1 MATPLANPGAGKL
14 SGGSSSSALATY
26 LRHTAAPLPA
36 AALTLPLLVLYGLG
50 ILVVPE
56 AHNGVDLVSQLL
68 MNALSGLGSSIWL
81 GYLSFYG
88 TLTVINLA
96 LIYHLR
102 QTTRFS
108 PRWFW
113 TVLAESAFYAVLVG
127 TISGSITAD
136 LTRMLHAVVPMPLA
150 TAQRHGPLAGVIIS
164 AGAGLHEELVFRLG
178 GVAGVARLWIGSQWR
193 APSLKLAWVLIGS
206 SVLFSAIHHV
216 VEPFSMTA
224 FIFRSVAGLL
234 FGSLFLLRGFA
245 VAAWTHALY
254 DVWVIVVLGR

>member
-1 MATPLANPGAGKL
+1 MATPLSKAPSPGGGK
-14 SGGSSSSALATY
+14 SASTLVLY
-26 LRHTAAPLPA
+26 LRQTAEPLPA

-50 ILVVPE
+50 ILIVPE

-88 TLTVINLA
+88 TLTLINVA

-108 PRWFW
+108 PSWFW

-127 TISGSITAD
+127 TIAGSITAD
-136 LTRMLHAVVPMPLA
+136 LTRILHAVVPVPLA
-150 TAQRHGPLAGVIIS
+150 VTQRHGPVAGIIIS

-178 GVAGVARLWIGSQWR
+178 GIAGVARLWIGGNWR
-193 APSLKLAWVLIGS
+193 APSVKLAWVLLGS
-206 SVLFSAIHHV
+206 SVVFSAIHHI
-216 VEPFSMTA
+216 VEPFTLTA
-224 FIFRSVAGLL
+224 FIFRTVAGLL

-254 DVWVIVVLGR
+254 DIWVIVVLGR

>member
-1 MATPLANPGAGKL
+1 MATPLAKTAGSGKPG
-14 SGGSSSSALATY
+14 SALALY
-26 LRHTAAPLPA
+26 LRQTAEPLPA

-68 MNALSGLGSSIWL
+68 MKALSGLGPSVWL
-81 GYLSFYG
+81 GYLGFYG
-88 TLTVINLA
+88 TLTLINVA

-108 PRWFW
+108 PAWFW
-113 TVLAESAFYAVLVG
+113 TVLAESALYAVLVG
-127 TISGSITAD
+127 TIAGSITAD
-136 LTRMLHAVVPMPLA
+136 LTRMLHAVVPLPLA
-150 TAQRHGPLAGVIIS
+150 AAQRHGPVAGVIIS

-178 GVAGVARLWIGSQWR
+178 GIAGVARLWIGPQWR
-193 APSLKLAWVLIGS
+193 APSLKLAWVLLGS
-206 SVLFSAIHHV
+206 SAVFSAIHHV
-216 VEPFSMTA
+216 VEPFSLTA
-224 FIFRSVAGLL
+224 FIFRTVAGLL